1 MAKLKSNSIRIFVT
15 LWLCSILIITV
26 GWVVMSWKNN
36 SFSTNVF
43 SYSGGLISVLTVP
56 LVPIPIN
63 SISELADYPLP
74 VSSFSD
80 TFYKLANQSLD
91 SNLQKI
97 ANDYIVHYDFDQAI
111 TNASSSKVVMAES
124 KQLLEYIVR

>member
-1 MAKLKSNSIRIFVT
+1 MANLKSNSIRIFVT

-26 GWVVMSWKNN
+26 GWVVTSWKNK
-36 SFSTNVF
+36 SLSTNVF
-43 SYSGGLISVLTVP
+43 RYSRGLISVLTVP
-56 LVPIPIN
+56 LVPISIN

-97 ANDYIVHYDFDQAI
+97 ADDYIVHYDFDQAI

>member
-1 MAKLKSNSIRIFVT
+1 MGCQELK
-15 LWLCSILIITV
+15 
-26 GWVVMSWKNN
+26 N
-36 SFSTNVF
+36 SFLSDVF

-111 TNASSSKVVMAES
+111 ANASSSKVVMAES

>member
-1 MAKLKSNSIRIFVT
+1 M
-15 LWLCSILIITV
+15 
-26 GWVVMSWKNN
+26 
-36 SFSTNVF
+36 
-43 SYSGGLISVLTVP
+43 
-56 LVPIPIN
+56 
-63 SISELADYPLP
+63 
-74 VSSFSD
+74 SSFSD

-97 ANDYIVHYDFDQAI
+97 AADYIVHYDFDQAI